1 MGQFFDIIKPFA
13 GSECVV
19 IFVRISS
26 QNLDF
31 YQFSL
36 ALKKHQ
42 IEQCLAPKNA
52 KTINSR
58 QSKATCT
65 IVGDLNDSVLQ
76 R

>member
-42 IEQCLAPKNA
+42 IEQCLAPKKCENNQFSA
-52 KTINSR
+52 IKGNMHNSR
-58 QSKATCT
+58 R
-65 IVGDLNDSVLQ
+65 LE
-76 R
+76 